1 MTPATDVNV
10 VLRRGNPMAI
20 EMSNQTS
27 SAEDRLLI
35 DKFKGGDH
43 GAFDRLVEKYSGR
56 AYQIAYG
63 ILGNRQDAEEVA
75 QDVFV
80 RIYRALPR
88 FRGDSEFTTW
98 MYRIAMNLARNKYR
112 WNKSRGSQRN
122 ISIDAPLDGTDDPD
136 AKRLDVVEGRLA
148 PDEKV
153 SLDEL
158 EQRALT
164 ELDGLPEL
172 YRQALMLRNVDELS
186 YEDIADLLGCKL
198 GTIKSRIARA
208 REELRK
214 RLGL

>member
-1 MTPATDVNV
+1 MPT
-10 VLRRGNPMAI
+10 
-20 EMSNQTS
+20 EMSNGMS

-35 DKFKGGDH
+35 DKFKGGEL
-43 GAFDRLVEKYSGR
+43 GAFDKLVDKYSGR

-80 RIYRALPR
+80 RIHRALPR

-122 ISIDAPLDGTDDPD
+122 VSIDAPLDGTDDPD
-136 AKRLDVVEGRLA
+136 AKRLDVVEARLA
-148 PDEKV
+148 PDEKA

-158 EQRALT
+158 EQRALA
-164 ELDGLPEL
+164 ELDNLPEL

>member
-1 MTPATDVNV
+1 MP
-10 VLRRGNPMAI
+10 RPG
-20 EMSNQTS
+20 S
-27 SAEDRLLI
+27 SQEDRRLI
-35 DKFKGGDH
+35 EAFKKGDVA
-43 GAFDRLVEKYSGR
+43 AFDRLVEKYSRR

-63 ILGNRQDAEEVA
+63 VLGAKEDAEEVA

-122 ISIDAPLDGTDDPD
+122 ISIDAPLDGSDESDGRTM
-136 AKRLDVVEGRLA
+136 DVVEAGLA
-148 PDEKV
+148 PDEQLQV
-153 SLDEL
+153 DEF
-158 EQRALT
+158 ERRAME
-164 ELDGLPEL
+164 ELQTLPEL
-172 YRQALMLRNVDELS
+172 YREALVLRNIDELS
-186 YEDIADLLGCKL
+186 YEEIAVLLGCKL

-214 RLGL
+214 RLTA

>member
-1 MTPATDVNV
+1 MV
-10 VLRRGNPMAI
+10 
-20 EMSNQTS
+20 ESMSNPTS
-27 SAEDRLLI
+27 TDEDRVLI
-35 DKFKGGDH
+35 GKFRDGDF
-43 GAFDRLVEKYSGR
+43 GAFDQLVDKYSGR

-63 ILGNRQDAEEVA
+63 ILGSRQDAEEVS

-80 RIYRALPR
+80 RIYRALPK
-88 FRGDSEFTTW
+88 FRGDAEFTTW
-98 MYRIAMNLARNKYR
+98 MYRIAINLARNKYR

-122 ISIDAPLDGTDDPD
+122 VSIDASLDGTDDPD
-136 AKRLDVVEGRLA
+136 AKRLDVIEGRLA
-148 PDEKV
+148 PDEKA

-158 EQRALT
+158 ERRALE
-164 ELDGLPEL
+164 ELDNLPEL

>member
-1 MTPATDVNV
+1 MAT
-10 VLRRGNPMAI
+10 
-20 EMSNQTS
+20 EMSNETS
-27 SAEDRLLI
+27 SAEDRQLI
-35 DKFKGGDH
+35 EKFKAGEH
-43 GAFDRLVEKYSGR
+43 EAFDQLVEKYSGR

-63 ILGNRQDAEEVA
+63 ILGSRQDAEEVA

-80 RIYRALPR
+80 RIHRALPR

-122 ISIDAPLDGTDDPD
+122 VSIDAPLDGTDDPD
-136 AKRLDVVEGRLA
+136 AKRLDVVEARLA
-148 PDEKV
+148 PDEKA

-158 EQRALT
+158 EQRALA
-164 ELDGLPEL
+164 ELENLPEL

>member
-1 MTPATDVNV
+1 
-10 VLRRGNPMAI
+10 
-20 EMSNQTS
+20 MSNPTS
-27 SAEDRLLI
+27 SQEDRVLI
-35 DKFKGGDH
+35 ERFKSGDET
-43 GAFDRLVEKYSGR
+43 AFGKLVEKHAGR
-56 AYQIAYG
+56 AYQIAYS
-63 ILGNRQDAEEVA
+63 ILGSRQDAEEVA
-75 QDVFV
+75 QDVFI
-80 RIYRALPR
+80 RIYRALPK

-122 ISIDAPLDGTDDPD
+122 VSIDAPVEGAEEGDGR
-136 AKRLDVVEGRLA
+136 RLDVVEGRPP
-148 PDEKV
+148 PDEEV

-158 EQRALT
+158 ETQALA
-164 ELDGLPEL
+164 ELENLPEL
-172 YRQALMLRNVDELS
+172 YRQALTLRNIDELS

>member
-1 MTPATDVNV
+1 MAT
-10 VLRRGNPMAI
+10 
-20 EMSNQTS
+20 EMSNDTS
-27 SAEDRLLI
+27 SAEDRQLI
-35 DKFKGGDH
+35 DKFKAGEH
-43 GAFDRLVEKYSGR
+43 EAFDQLVEKYSGR

-80 RIYRALPR
+80 RIHRALPR

-122 ISIDAPLDGTDDPD
+122 VSIDAPLDGTDDPD

-148 PDEKV
+148 PDEKA

-158 EQRALT
+158 EQRALA
-164 ELDGLPEL
+164 ELDNLPEL

>member
-1 MTPATDVNV
+1 
-10 VLRRGNPMAI
+10 
-20 EMSNQTS
+20 MSNSTS
-27 SAEDRLLI
+27 SKEDRTLI
-35 DKFKGGDH
+35 EKYKNGEQW
-43 GAFDRLVEKYSGR
+43 AFDRLVEKYSGR

-63 ILGNRQDAEEVA
+63 VLGNKEDAEEVA

-80 RIYRALPR
+80 RIYRALVK

-122 ISIDAPLDGTDDPD
+122 ISIDAPLPGSDSDDN
-136 AKRLDVVEGRLA
+136 RRIDVPESGMNPEETV
-148 PDEKV
+148 D
-153 SLDEL
+153 LDEF
-158 EQRALT
+158 ERRAK
-164 ELDGLPEL
+164 EEIERLPDL
-172 YRQALMLRNVDELS
+172 YREALVLRNVEEMS
-186 YEDIADLLGCKL
+186 YEEIASLLGCKL

>member
-1 MTPATDVNV
+1 
-10 VLRRGNPMAI
+10 MAI
-20 EMSNQTS
+20 DMSNQAS

-43 GAFDRLVEKYSGR
+43 GAFDRLVDKYSGR

-80 RIYRALPR
+80 RIHRALPR

-122 ISIDAPLDGTDDPD
+122 ISIDAPLDGSDDPD
-136 AKRLDVVEGRLA
+136 AKRIDVVEGRLA

-198 GTIKSRIARA
+198 RTIKSRIARA

>member
-1 MTPATDVNV
+1 
-10 VLRRGNPMAI
+10 
-20 EMSNQTS
+20 MSKSTS
-27 SAEDRLLI
+27 GQEDKLLI
-35 DKFKGGDH
+35 EKYKLGEQW
-43 GAFDRLVEKYSGR
+43 AFDRLVEKYSGR

-63 ILGNRQDAEEVA
+63 VLGNKEDAEEVA

-80 RIYRALPR
+80 RIYRALPK

-122 ISIDAPLDGTDDPD
+122 ISIDAPLPGSDDGDSRRIDVLETGMNPEESVDLSEFERRAKEEIEQLPD
-136 AKRLDVVEGRLA
+136 
-148 PDEKV
+148 
-153 SLDEL
+153 
-158 EQRALT
+158 
-164 ELDGLPEL
+164 L
-172 YRQALMLRNVDELS
+172 YREALVLRNVEEMS
-186 YEDIADLLGCKL
+186 YEEIASLLGCKL